1 MVWAVMTSVAE
12 PETVREALAETL
24 FQAAPFRVM
33 VQAFTLVAFQETVVV
48 LPLGTREGVAV
59 METVGCRT
67 VTVMIAELAEPP
79 GPVQVI

>member
-1 MVWAVMTSVAE
+1 MVSGEE
-12 PETVREALAETL
+12 PVTVREASALSGLPKAFL
-24 FQAAPFRVM
+24 PFLVM

-48 LPLGTREGVAV
+48 GLLGGTREGVAW

-67 VTVMIAELAEPP
+67 VTVTVLELAEPP